1 MKIIEFIKLVPS
13 VMEAEIEAM
22 KDVAHEAPGD
32 RAARRA
38 SEARQEAAARSARE
52 RSEAAKYEADT
63 IKHKERCEQLITQDA
78 LCGDDGATLSP
89 QQEKL
94 IVRLFDKLL
103 KSEVLLESESD
114 SSQVSLQRF
123 LFLVYD
129 LAPNGEVL
137 PHALFFKGWLRIPG
151 EPSPVERE
159 PSQVFKEW
167 VTRSVARAYATAL
180 TELIEET
187 YKDITIENGLV
198 KGIYENSRRS
208 VRQSTSGG
216 EASSSAGVT
225 AEQLQHQAARAEQS
239 ASEE

>member
-94 IVRLFDKLL
+94 IV
-103 KSEVLLESESD
+103 
-114 SSQVSLQRF
+114 
-123 LFLVYD
+123 
-129 LAPNGEVL
+129 
-137 PHALFFKGWLRIPG
+137 
-151 EPSPVERE
+151 
-159 PSQVFKEW
+159 
-167 VTRSVARAYATAL
+167 
-180 TELIEET
+180 
-187 YKDITIENGLV
+187 
-198 KGIYENSRRS
+198 
-208 VRQSTSGG
+208 
-216 EASSSAGVT
+216 
-225 AEQLQHQAARAEQS
+225 
-239 ASEE
+239 